1 MDELYTIEGFKK
13 NSLKHY
19 GIKGQKWGVRR
30 YQNPDG
36 TLTPEGK
43 RRYSKSRVKSGDDN
57 SNRRILGSK
66 MIENYMIRKLKR
78 KVKNVDQTKVDKK
91 TKDVI
96 QALQNNDIAKVRT
109 YMQAMNNTDFMRQM
123 DDTSRR
129 HNQWAMEQSRRAAY
143 NSAMQS
149 IRMANSMHPGF

>member
-1 MDELYTIEGFKK
+1 MNELYTVEGFKK
-13 NSLKHY
+13 DSLKHY

-36 TLTPEGK
+36 TRTPQGK

-109 YMQAMNNTDFMRQM
+109 YMQAMNNTDFMSQM
-123 DDTSRR
+123 SDTARR
-129 HNQWAMEQSRRAAY
+129 HNQWAMEQSRRAAH